1 MKTRKAVTVVLLV
14 AMLLSSAIA
23 MSGCATRR
31 QFVDLE
37 SKVDQALNEARSA
50 KAAAADSTAQVQRA
64 DAAVDRAEKAAGRA
78 EKAALSADNAAK
90 RAEAM
95 ANKSEAIFMQKMK
108 K

>member
-1 MKTRKAVTVVLLV
+1 MKARKPVTALLLV
-14 AMLLSSAIA
+14 AMLLSCAIA
-23 MSGCATRR
+23 ISGCATKK
-31 QFVDLE
+31 QLADLE

-50 KAAAADSTAQVQRA
+50 KAAAADATAQVQRA
-64 DAAVDRAEKAAGRA
+64 EAAADRA

-95 ANKSEAIFMQKMK
+95 ANKSEAVFMQKMK